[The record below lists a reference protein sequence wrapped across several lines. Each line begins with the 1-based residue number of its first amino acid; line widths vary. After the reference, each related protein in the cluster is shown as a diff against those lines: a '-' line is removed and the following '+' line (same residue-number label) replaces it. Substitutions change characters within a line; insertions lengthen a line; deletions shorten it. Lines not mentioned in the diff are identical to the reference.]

1 VKTRRE
7 QIVSCIE
14 ETAREHPEDT
24 LHIADL
30 CSIVSVSP
38 STLYKAFRRIHGS
51 TPYRYLRALRMSEA
65 RKALL
70 ASCADEATV
79 TQVATRFGFLEL
91 GRFAGEYR
99 RSFGESPSATLR
111 RPITVFA

>member
-1 VKTRRE
+1 METRRE
-7 QIVSCIE
+7 QVVSCVE
-14 ETAREHPEDT
+14 ETAREHPADT

-30 CSIVSVSP
+30 CNIASVSP
-38 STLYKAFRRIHGS
+38 YTLYRAFRRIHGS

-70 ASCADEATV
+70 VSCADEVTV
-79 TQVATRFGFLEL
+79 TEVATRFGFLEL